1 MKKENGEAERRD
13 RESRTCDSDRRPEP
27 VFLSFFLI
35 QKHGFKFASSYGER
49 EHPGGSSERQT
60 DASNRRRQDQVG
72 HFKQC

>member
-27 VFLSFFLI
+27 VFLSFLI

-49 EHPGGSSERQT
+49 EHPGGSSER
-60 DASNRRRQDQVG
+60 
-72 HFKQC
+72 